1 MQSNHWRD
9 VALIITERIIIIDL
23 GKLSQIFSV
32 RFIICEQGINQFI
45 ALWKHGSVFKILEEM
60 EKN

>member
-1 MQSNHWRD
+1 MIN
-9 VALIITERIIIIDL
+9 L

-32 RFIICEQGINQFI
+32 RFITCEQGINQFI
-45 ALWKHGSVFKILEEM
+45 ALWKHGSVFRILEEM